1 MISED
6 VKKNTVDP
14 YSMSG
19 AALAY
24 LGDAVYE
31 IMVREHLVLHHV
43 KTPSVAS
50 LEYVKATA
58 QSAAMDKIMPL
69 LTERETDMYRRGR
82 NSLHTTPPKSCTPS
96 EYRKATGLEA
106 LFGYLWL
113 MGETDRIKE
122 LCAVGIG
129 IGDTDDASADTED

>member
-1 MISED
+1 MMILISEEM
-6 VKKNTVDP
+6 KKNNMDP
-14 YSMSG
+14 YAMSG
-19 AALAY
+19 ASLAY

-58 QSAAMDKIMPL
+58 QSTAMDKILPH

-122 LCAVGIG
+122 LCAIGIG
-129 IGDTDDASADTED
+129 IGEAAETADE